1 MPDVEFID
9 KSGIEYH
16 NERSF
21 ELSKILKKIKI
32 SFNV

>member
-1 MPDVEFID
+1 MSNVEFID
-9 KSGIEYH
+9 KSGVEYH
-16 NERSF
+16 DERSF